1 MMNNNTKQLKV
12 AHETVFFSNT
22 SAPSQKFFSVQEDT
36 HRGMLSLSEYER
48 QRSMNLETQ
57 FARTVGED
65 KRQRSLIRAPRD
77 GR

>member
-1 MMNNNTKQLKV
+1 MREELYFPIQVRPAQKV
-12 AHETVFFSNT
+12 
-22 SAPSQKFFSVQEDT
+22 FSVQEDT